1 MRGKSINMHSNFA
14 KKLEEER
21 RKWFQHFQPVYF
33 GEFTLFREYGQQK
46 QFTASQTSI
55 LWHFITTY
63 FTIKDKVLH
72 YTLLLFGLCVLLM
85 KTLIS
90 NGYLRSSI
98 SWWGVTG
105 FRRWSQCVCVCVMS
119 AAPGRL
125 CSTSHTVHTPSQSL
139 YHSPASENKQE
150 PLKCNCKQ
158 KLCGQA

>member
-1 MRGKSINMHSNFA
+1 MRGKAINMHSNLA
-14 KKLEEER
+14 KKFEER
-21 RKWFQHFQPVYF
+21 QKCFQPVYF
-33 GEFTLFREYGQQK
+33 GEFTHFREYGQQK
-46 QFTASQTSI
+46 QFTASQI

-63 FTIKDKVLH
+63 FTFKDKVLL

-90 NGYLRSSI
+90 NGYFRSRI

-105 FRRWSQCVCVCVMS
+105 FRRWSQCVCVCVDVMS

-150 PLKCNCKQ
+150 PLICNCKQ